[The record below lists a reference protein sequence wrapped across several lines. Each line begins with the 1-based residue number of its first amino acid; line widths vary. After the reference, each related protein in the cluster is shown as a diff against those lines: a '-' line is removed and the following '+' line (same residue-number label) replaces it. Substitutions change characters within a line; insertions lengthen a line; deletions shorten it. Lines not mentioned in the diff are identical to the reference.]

1 MYNLKL
7 IFKNMKVIYTTILSI
22 ICWMNVSAFKV
33 YIFADM
39 EGCSQLTN
47 REQLNGS
54 EGPVRMAQDINACI
68 EGCFLAGA
76 TEVIV
81 KDGHG
86 GGVNVDPAL
95 INPKARLIQ
104 GATPGERFKDIE
116 GSEALILLGYHGM
129 AQTKNALFAH
139 SFSSA
144 TIQMMYLNGKP
155 VGEIGIDASIAGEHH
170 VPVVMVS
177 GDDKTMKE
185 AKEWIPGVVTC
196 QVKKGTSHLSGK
208 CLTLTQSYDL
218 IKKRTAQALKNRNSI
233 KPVKAN
239 YPATLRWEYIP
250 NGHPRVYDP
259 KFIPVMDPRS
269 KERSSENSVEQ
280 ILLGL

>member
-1 MYNLKL
+1 
-7 IFKNMKVIYTTILSI
+7 MKVIFTTILFI
-22 ICWMNVSAFKV
+22 ICWVNVSAFKV

-54 EGPVRMAQDINACI
+54 EGPLRMAQDINACI

-81 KDGHG
+81 RDGHG
-86 GGVNVDPAL
+86 GGVNVEPAL

-104 GATPGERFKDIE
+104 GPTPRERFKDIE
-116 GSEALILLGYHGM
+116 GSAALILLGYHGM

-144 TIQMMYLNGKP
+144 TIQMMYLNRKP
-155 VGEIGIDASIAGEHH
+155 VGEIGIDANIAGEHN

-208 CLTLTQSYDL
+208 CLTLTKSHDL
-218 IKKRTAQALKNRNSI
+218 IKKKTVQALKKRNSI
-233 KPVKAN
+233 KPVKTN
-239 YPATLRWEYIP
+239 YPATIRWEYIP

-259 KFIPVMDPRS
+259 KFIPVIDPRFE
-269 KERSSENSVEQ
+269 ERSSENSIEQ
-280 ILLGL
+280 ILLGDR

>member
-1 MYNLKL
+1 MR
-7 IFKNMKVIYTTILSI
+7 IFFITIFSL
-22 ICWMNVSAFKV
+22 ICWTNVSAFKV

-39 EGCSQLTN
+39 EGCSQLTS
-47 REQLNGS
+47 REQLNGN
-54 EGPVRMAQDINACI
+54 EGALRMAQDINACI

-81 KDGHG
+81 RDGHG
-86 GGVNVDPAL
+86 GGLNVDPAL

-104 GATPGERFKDIE
+104 GPTPRERFKDIN

-139 SFSSA
+139 SYSSA

-155 VGEIGIDASIAGEHH
+155 VGEIGIDACIAGEHN

-185 AKEWIPGVVTC
+185 AKEWIRGVVRC
-196 QVKKGTSHLSGK
+196 QVKKGSSHLSGK
-208 CLTLTQSYDL
+208 CMSLDKSYGL
-218 IKKRTAQALKNRNSI
+218 IKKKTVQALKKRNSI

-239 YPATLRWEYIP
+239 YPATIRWDYIP

-259 KFIPVMDPRS
+259 KFIPVIDPRS
-269 KERSSENSVEQ
+269 AEKSSGNSIEQ
-280 ILLGL
+280 ILLGDN

>member
-1 MYNLKL
+1 
-7 IFKNMKVIYTTILSI
+7 MKVIFTTIFSI

-54 EGPVRMAQDINACI
+54 EGPLRMAQDINACI

-95 INPKARLIQ
+95 IDSRARLIQ
-104 GATPGERFKDIE
+104 GSTPRERFKDIE

-155 VGEIGIDASIAGEHH
+155 VGEIGIDACIAGEHH

-208 CLTLTQSYDL
+208 CLTLEQSHDL
-218 IKKRTAQALKNRNSI
+218 IKKKTVQALKKRNSI
-233 KPVKAN
+233 KPVKAD
-239 YPATLRWEYIP
+239 YPATIRWEYIP
-250 NGHPRVYDP
+250 DGHPRVYDP
-259 KFIPVMDPRS
+259 KFIPVIDPRS
-269 KERSSENSVEQ
+269 VEKRSENSIEQ
-280 ILLGL
+280 ILYGDR